1 MVGRQTLWQNE
12 APSTHFASR
21 SSWRMEHEKD
31 DSAWGTA
38 SSLSCKEKGLKD
50 RCSSDASEAETDDEV
65 EEGSGK
71 DASANVS
78 SR

>member
-1 MVGRQTLWQNE
+1 
-12 APSTHFASR
+12 
-21 SSWRMEHEKD
+21 MEHEKD